1 VGHIRARLV
10 GRARAEALSGGD
22 DRRRYKPS
30 LRARFV
36 SHDSTEENLRTIQ
49 VLLGHRKIEHTTIYL
64 RLSRKHL
71 TAVANPLDTI

>member
-1 VGHIRARLV
+1 VWDTSEHDWLE
-10 GRARAEALSGGD
+10 GRGPKLYPVAMID
-22 DRRRYKPS
+22 DATS
-30 LRARFV
+30 LAYARFV

-49 VLLGHRKIEHTTIYL
+49 VLLGHRKIERTTIYL